1 MTHIRPRD
9 DAVISVGH
17 TGSLQVIGPPSF
29 ITIQTL
35 TNLNLTILN
44 FTIVSN
50 TEITANNRL
59 LTTKMGKFS

>member
-1 MTHIRPRD
+1 MTIRPRD

-35 TNLNLTILN
+35 QTLQLSQIRKLQQ
-44 FTIVSN
+44 I
-50 TEITANNRL
+50 IDC
-59 LTTKMGKFS
+59 